1 MGTHNLKSKGYE
13 ISAWN
18 YTYSYYDNYQGV
30 NIELTYYY
38 YLMGSIQSGT
48 RTVKVHI

>member
-1 MGTHNLKSKGYE
+1 MGTH
-13 ISAWN
+13 
-18 YTYSYYDNYQGV
+18 